1 MKNPKIN
8 ESLIIGVDFSKRD
21 DGVLI
26 VGRQK
31 NGDVTIINAFQGK
44 EAFDIYKKLIT
55 VKKGSQNCCTGFLKA
70 PDSFINEQNHRSG
83 RRLKDNN
90 E

>member
-1 MKNPKIN
+1 MKNPRIN

-31 NGDVTIINAFQGK
+31 NGEVTI
-44 EAFDIYKKLIT
+44 
-55 VKKGSQNCCTGFLKA
+55 CC
-70 PDSFINEQNHRSG
+70 
-83 RRLKDNN
+83 
-90 E
+90 

>member
-21 DGVLI
+21 GVLI

-31 NGDVTIINAFQGK
+31 NGEVTIINAFQGK
-44 EAFDIYKKLIT
+44 EAFDIYEKLIT
-55 VKKGSQNCCTGFLKA
+55 VKKGGGNDGAVKT
-70 PDSFINEQNHRSG
+70 SG
-83 RRLKDNN
+83 AMSKMPVQR
-90 E
+90 

>member
-1 MKNPKIN
+1 MKNLRIN

-31 NGDVTIINAFQGK
+31 NGEVAIINAFQGK
-44 EAFDIYKKLIT
+44 EAFDIYEKLIT
-55 VKKGSQNCCTGFLKA
+55 VKKGDGKDGSIKTGGAMPKM
-70 PDSFINEQNHRSG
+70 PVQR
-83 RRLKDNN
+83 
-90 E
+90 

>member
-8 ESLIIGVDFSKRD
+8 EALIIGVDFSKRD

-44 EAFDIYKKLIT
+44 EAFDIYKKLNFNI
-55 VKKGSQNCCTGFLKA
+55 VVKA
-70 PDSFINEQNHRSG
+70 PHLNRA
-83 RRLKDNN
+83 RRFRKMCL
-90 E
+90 

>member
-31 NGDVTIINAFQGK
+31 NGKVTIINAFQGK
-44 EAFDIYKKLIT
+44 EAFYIYEKLISI
-55 VKKGSQNCCTGFLKA
+55 KKGGGNDGAVKTGGAMSKM
-70 PDSFINEQNHRSG
+70 PVQ
-83 RRLKDNN
+83 K
-90 E
+90 

>member
-1 MKNPKIN
+1 MKNPRIN

-31 NGDVTIINAFQGK
+31 NGEVTIINAFQGK
-44 EAFDIYKKLIT
+44 EAFDIYEKLIT
-55 VKKGSQNCCTGFLKA
+55 IKKGDSNDGAVKTGGAMSKM
-70 PDSFINEQNHRSG
+70 PVQR
-83 RRLKDNN
+83 
-90 E
+90 

>member
-31 NGDVTIINAFQGK
+31 NGEVTIINAFQGK
-44 EAFDIYKKLIT
+44 EAFDIYEKLIT
-55 VKKGSQNCCTGFLKA
+55 VKKGGGNDGAVKTSHSQIYGPEHNTVQDTDEFGK
-70 PDSFINEQNHRSG
+70 R
-83 RRLKDNN
+83 
-90 E
+90 

>member
-31 NGDVTIINAFQGK
+31 NGEVTIINAFQGK
-44 EAFDIYKKLIT
+44 EAFNIY
-55 VKKGSQNCCTGFLKA
+55 
-70 PDSFINEQNHRSG
+70 
-83 RRLKDNN
+83 
-90 E
+90 

>member
-1 MKNPKIN
+1 MKNPRIN

-31 NGDVTIINAFQGK
+31 NGEVTIVNAFQGK
-44 EAFDIYKKLIT
+44 EAFDIYEKLIT
-55 VKKGSQNCCTGFLKA
+55 AKKGGGNDGAVKA
-70 PDSFINEQNHRSG
+70 SG
-83 RRLKDNN
+83 AMPKMSVQR
-90 E
+90 

>member
-1 MKNPKIN
+1 MKNLKIN

-31 NGDVTIINAFQGK
+31 NGEVTIINAFQGK
-44 EAFDIYKKLIT
+44 EALYCGYFNRFDCETYSVDFVILT
-55 VKKGSQNCCTGFLKA
+55 T
-70 PDSFINEQNHRSG
+70 E
-83 RRLKDNN
+83 RRKT
-90 E
+90 

>member
-31 NGDVTIINAFQGK
+31 NGGGNDGS
-44 EAFDIYKKLIT
+44 
-55 VKKGSQNCCTGFLKA
+55 VKT
-70 PDSFINEQNHRSG
+70 SG
-83 RRLKDNN
+83 TMPKMPV
-90 E
+90 